1 MGIENSSLDRKICM
15 ITGANSGIGKATA
28 LGLAKMGATV
38 VMVCR
43 DRSRGEAAMAEI
55 KAESGNQAVELM
67 LADLSSLVAVRQ
79 LAQDFTDRYQQLH
92 ILVNNAGTYF
102 TKRHVTVDGLETTF
116 VVNYLAPFL
125 LTNLLLETL
134 KGSAPA
140 RVVNVAGA
148 YHAKG
153 KIEFDDLQGERDYNG
168 ARANNQ
174 AKLAL
179 VLFTYE
185 LARKLEGTGVT
196 ANCLHPGA
204 VATNLVEKD
213 KDYPAFLRFAYK
225 LFKPFAKSPEKGAE
239 TSLYLA
245 SSPEVEGVT
254 GKYFVNKKAEPSS
267 PESYDAALAARLW
280 EVGAELAGLHPGA
293 EKAREGK

>member
-1 MGIENSSLDRKICM
+1 MGIETINMDHRIYM
-15 ITGANSGIGKATA
+15 VTGANSGIGKETA
-28 LGLAKMGATV
+28 KGLAKMGATV

-43 DRSRGEAAMAEI
+43 DRGRGEAAMAEI

-67 LADLSSLVAVRQ
+67 LADLSSLAAVRQ
-79 LAQDFTDRYQQLH
+79 LAEDFTDRYRQLH
-92 ILVNNAGTYF
+92 VLVNNAGTYF

-134 KGSAPA
+134 KGSASA
-140 RVVNVAGA
+140 RVVNVVGA

-153 KIEFDDLQGERDYNG
+153 KIDFDDLQGERDYNG

-213 KDYPAFLRFAYK
+213 KDYPTFLRLAYK
-225 LFKPFAKSPEKGAE
+225 LFKPFARSPEKGAE
-239 TSLYLA
+239 TSIYLA
-245 SSPEVEGVT
+245 SSPDVEGIT
-254 GKYFVNKKAEPSS
+254 GKYFVNKKAKPSS
-267 PESYDAALAARLW
+267 PESYDTALAARLW
-280 EVGAELAGLHPGA
+280 EVSAELAGLHPGA
-293 EKAREGK
+293 EKASNSK

>member
-1 MGIENSSLDRKICM
+1 MEMTSGIMEHRICM
-15 ITGANSGIGKATA
+15 VTGANSGIGKATA

-38 VMVCR
+38 VMICR
-43 DRSRGEAAMAEI
+43 DRGRGEAAMDEI
-55 KAESGNQAVELM
+55 KAQSGNQAVDLM
-67 LADLSSLVAVRQ
+67 LADLSSLAAVRR
-79 LAQDFTDRYQQLH
+79 LAREYADRYQSLH
-92 ILVNNAGTYF
+92 VLVNNAGTYF

-125 LTNLLLETL
+125 LTNLLLDTL
-134 KGSAPA
+134 ESGAPA

-153 KIEFDDLQGERDYNG
+153 KIQFDDLQGEREYNG

-185 LARKLEGTGVT
+185 LARRVHSTGIT

-204 VATNLVEKD
+204 VATNLLEKD
-213 KDYPAFLRFAYK
+213 KDYPAFLRFAYR

-245 SSPEVEGVT
+245 SSPEVAGLT
-254 GKYFVNKKAEPSS
+254 GKYFVNMKAVPSS
-267 PESYDAALAARLW
+267 PESYDTALAARLW
-280 EVGAELAGLHPGA
+280 EVSAELAGLDPGTETA
-293 EKAREGK
+293 TNSR